1 MARITEE
8 CVARIKDSADVV
20 ELIGRY
26 IPLRRAGN
34 AWKACCPFHNE
45 KTPSFSVNP
54 ARQTFHCFGCGVG
67 GDAVRFLMM
76 FENLDYPTALRR
88 LADINGI
95 PVIEEEE
102 NPEVARLRRRRSRI
116 IQVNELAAD
125 YFHRQLC
132 RSREASHVR
141 EYLKQRGFN
150 IEIARAW
157 QLGWAP
163 PSFAGLQRQAS
174 EAGMD
179 QRLLTDAYLLGNGRS
194 GLYPVFRD
202 RLMFPIRNVRGEVV
216 GFSGRIMEEG
226 KDPRKYVNTAET
238 PAFRKGELLF
248 GLHRA
253 TGAMARAGM
262 TAVICEGQLDVI
274 ACHEKAEL
282 RHAVAG
288 LGTAFTDE
296 HAHLLRKYARK
307 AILCYDGD
315 AAGIK
320 ASEKTYR
327 KLAQAGL
334 QVFLATLPPGE
345 DPDSLIRHEGPEPLQ
360 EAIRQARPY
369 LEARVSHEL
378 TTLQGDSNARAALI
392 PRMADLASEITDAN
406 LRDVAVVDLATRLN
420 TGLDNLRDTVAE
432 MIRARAKSSSSTAVP
447 VATIGAFSSSFP
459 SGSFPAEA
467 DGDKGDEEAEELTP
481 VVPLRLH
488 PTIRG
493 LLHMAAADAEA
504 QALLAERIEELQEP
518 IRSLSGG
525 VILQKLMEKLPSP
538 GNTEE
543 WNAFLAAL
551 PPEQSA
557 ALRNMDTQ
565 PLQLD
570 SPLRCVEQACA
581 RAARDSIKA
590 RLDQLRARIHGG
602 QLPEEESLA
611 IIRETARLQQLLNG

>member
-8 CVARIKDSADVV
+8 CVARIKDSVDVV

-26 IPLRRAGN
+26 ISLRRAGN

-45 KTPSFSVNP
+45 KTPSFIVSP

-102 NPEVARLRRRRSRI
+102 NPEVARLRRRRSLI
-116 IQVNELAAD
+116 IQLNEMTAD

-132 RSREASHVR
+132 RSRDASHVR

-150 IEIARAW
+150 IEMARAW

-163 PSFAGLQRQAS
+163 PSFAGVQQLAS

-179 QRLLTDAYLLGNGRS
+179 QRLLVDAYLLGKGRA

-248 GLHRA
+248 GLHKA

-262 TAVICEGQLDVI
+262 TVVICEGQLDVI

-360 EAIRQARPY
+360 EAVRQARPY

-378 TTLQGDSNARAALI
+378 TTLQGDSSARAALI
-392 PRMADLASEITDAN
+392 PRMADLAADITDAN

-420 TGLDNLRDTVAE
+420 TGLDNLRNTVAE
-432 MIRARAKSSSSTAVP
+432 MLRARAKSPSSAPIP
-447 VATIGAFSSSFP
+447 VASSDSFS
-459 SGSFPAEA
+459 
-467 DGDKGDEEAEELTP
+467 EEEGRDVGEELDERPT

-493 LLHMAAADAEA
+493 LLHMAASHAEA
-504 QALLAERIEELQEP
+504 QALLVERIEELQEP

-525 VILQKLMEKLPSP
+525 VILQKLMEKLPRP
-538 GNTEE
+538 GDAGE
-543 WNAFLAAL
+543 WGAFLDSL
-551 PPEQSA
+551 PPEQAA

-565 PLQLD
+565 PLPLD

-581 RAARDSIKA
+581 RAARDAIKA
-590 RLDQLRARIHGG
+590 RLDQLRAQIHGG

-611 IIRETARLQQLLNG
+611 IIQETARLQQLLNG

>member
-8 CVARIKDSADVV
+8 CVARIKDSVDVV

-26 IPLRRAGN
+26 ISLRRAGN

-45 KTPSFSVNP
+45 KTPSFIVSP

-116 IQVNELAAD
+116 IQLNEMTAD

-132 RSREASHVR
+132 RSRDASHVR

-150 IEIARAW
+150 IEMARAW

-163 PSFAGLQRQAS
+163 PSFAGVQQLAS

-179 QRLLTDAYLLGNGRS
+179 QRLLVDAYLLGKGRA

-248 GLHRA
+248 GLHKA

-262 TAVICEGQLDVI
+262 TVVICEGQLDVI

-360 EAIRQARPY
+360 EAVRQARPY

-378 TTLQGDSNARAALI
+378 TTLQGDSSARAALI
-392 PRMADLASEITDAN
+392 PRMADLAADITDAN

-420 TGLDNLRDTVAE
+420 TGLDNLRNTVAE
-432 MIRARAKSSSSTAVP
+432 MLRARAKSPSSAPIP
-447 VATIGAFSSSFP
+447 VASSDSFS
-459 SGSFPAEA
+459 
-467 DGDKGDEEAEELTP
+467 EEEGRDVGEELDERPT

-493 LLHMAAADAEA
+493 LLHMAASHAEA
-504 QALLAERIEELQEP
+504 QALLVERIEELQEP

-525 VILQKLMEKLPSP
+525 VILQKLMEKLPRP
-538 GNTEE
+538 GDAGE
-543 WNAFLAAL
+543 WGAFLDSL
-551 PPEQSA
+551 PPEQAA

-565 PLQLD
+565 PLPLD

-581 RAARDSIKA
+581 RAARDAIKA
-590 RLDQLRARIHGG
+590 RLDQLRAQIHGG

-611 IIRETARLQQLLNG
+611 IIQETARLQQLLNG

>member
-54 ARQTFHCFGCGVG
+54 ARQSFHCFGCGVG

-116 IQVNELAAD
+116 IQLNEMAAD

-132 RSREASHVR
+132 RSRQAAHVR
-141 EYLKQRGFN
+141 EYLQQRGFN

-163 PSFAGLQRQAS
+163 PAFGDLQQQA
-174 EAGMD
+174 EKAGMD
-179 QRLLTDAYLLGNGRS
+179 RRLLVDAYLLGSGRS

-202 RLMFPIRNVRGEVV
+202 RLMFPIRNVRGEIV

-248 GLHRA
+248 GLHKA
-253 TGAMARAGM
+253 TGAIARAGM
-262 TAVICEGQLDVI
+262 TVVICEGQLDVI
-274 ACHEKAEL
+274 ACHEKADI

-327 KLAQAGL
+327 KLAQAGM
-334 QVFLATLPPGE
+334 QVFLAALPPGE
-345 DPDSLIRHEGPEPLQ
+345 DPDSLIRNRGSEPLH

-378 TTLQGDSNARAALI
+378 AAIRGDGSARAALI
-392 PRMADLASEITDAN
+392 PRMADLAADITDAN

-420 TGLDNLRDTVAE
+420 TGLDNLRETVAE
-432 MIRARAKSSSSTAVP
+432 ILRERSRTSGEASA
-447 VATIGAFSSSFP
+447 IGPRSFS
-459 SGSFPAEA
+459 AEQ
-467 DGDKGDEEAEELTP
+467 EAEDDDALP
-481 VVPLRLH
+481 RPDVVPLRLH

-493 LLHMAAADAEA
+493 LLHMAASHAEA
-504 QALLAERIEELQEP
+504 QALLVERIEELQEP

-525 VILQKLMEKLPSP
+525 MILQKLMEKLPRP
-538 GNTEE
+538 GHTED
-543 WNAFLAAL
+543 WSAFLATL
-551 PPEQSA
+551 PPEQA
-557 ALRNMDTQ
+557 AAVRGMDTA
-565 PLQLD
+565 PIELD
-570 SPLRCVEQACA
+570 SPVACVNQACA
-581 RAARDSIKA
+581 RAAQDAIKA
-590 RLDQLRARIHGG
+590 RLDMLRARIHGA
-602 QLPEEESLA
+602 QLSEEESLA
-611 IIRETARLQQLLNG
+611 IIRETAELQQLLNG

>member
-54 ARQTFHCFGCGVG
+54 ARQSFHCFGCGVG

-102 NPEVARLRRRRSRI
+102 NPEAARLRRKRSRI
-116 IQVNELAAD
+116 IQLNELAAD

-132 RSREASHVR
+132 RSQQAAHVR

-150 IEIARAW
+150 IEVARAW

-163 PSFAGLQRQAS
+163 PSFGDLQQLA
-174 EAGMD
+174 EKEGMD
-179 QRLLTDAYLLGNGRS
+179 RRLLVDAYLLGSGHS

-248 GLHRA
+248 GLHKA
-253 TGAMARAGM
+253 TGAIARAGM
-262 TAVICEGQLDVI
+262 TVIICEGQLDVI
-274 ACHEKAEL
+274 ACHEKADL

-327 KLAQAGL
+327 KLAQAGM
-334 QVFLATLPPGE
+334 QVFLASLPPGE
-345 DPDSLIRHEGPEPLQ
+345 DPDSLLRNGGPEPLH

-378 TTLQGDSNARAALI
+378 AAIRGDNAARAALI
-392 PRMADLASEITDAN
+392 PRMADLAAEITDAN
-406 LRDVAVVDLATRLN
+406 LRDVAVVDAATRLN
-420 TGLDNLRDTVAE
+420 TGLDNLRETVE
-432 MIRARAKSSSSTAVP
+432 EILRARTRTRSESSLTGPRS
-447 VATIGAFSSSFP
+447 FS
-459 SGSFPAEA
+459 AEQ
-467 DGDKGDEEAEELTP
+467 EEDAPPDDLSPTP
-481 VVPLRLH
+481 VIPLRLH

-493 LLHMAAADAEA
+493 LLHMAASHAEA
-504 QALLAERIEELQEP
+504 QALLVERIEELQEP
-518 IRSLSGG
+518 IRTLSGG
-525 VILQKLMEKLPSP
+525 MILQKLMEKLPRP
-538 GNTEE
+538 GNAED
-543 WNAFLAAL
+543 WSSFLSSL
-551 PPEQSA
+551 PPEQA
-557 ALRNMDTQ
+557 AAIRDMDAS
-565 PLQLD
+565 LIELD
-570 SPLRCVEQACA
+570 SPLVCVEQACA
-581 RAARDSIKA
+581 RAARDAIKA
-590 RLDQLRARIHGG
+590 RLDTLRARIHGER
-602 QLPEEESLA
+602 LSEEESLS
-611 IIRETARLQQLLNG
+611 IIRETTELQQLLNG